1 MPPLKLS
8 LLTTLATLA
17 LLNGEA
23 TAAQAA
29 SEAQPGALAG
39 FLQTFRSGDQAAYER
54 YFAARFDPEALTTTP
69 ARERAD
75 RLARLYVDSGGFE
88 IARPVRIGPEEEIV
102 VARSVLTQLPYCLTL
117 RSRTSGDRS
126 VITEFSAVD
135 LPLPASLSLRTPQP
149 REVTRIITPFMDR
162 LARADTFSGV
172 ILIAHQGRPFLR
184 RAYGRASVAYD
195 APITFNTRFSTASI
209 GKSFTAVAIGQ
220 LVDQG
225 RLSLDDLVG
234 RHLPDYPDTAVR
246 ERITIR
252 QLLTHTSGLGSA
264 SEFTNSPL
272 WPAQRMRIRTI
283 AGYLPLITGHPLV
296 SEPGAHYEY
305 SNAGYV
311 ILGLIIEKLTGR
323 SYYDVIQERVFAPA
337 GMTRSFYHETDH
349 EDPDIATGLTHFVEE
364 GNDYR
369 FQLGPRLNSTMQGS
383 ARGGSHGG
391 ANVTADDLLR
401 FTVAVHGSRLTSAAT
416 ARLLTTPQG
425 AERPG
430 DARNGLGFEIMTQNG
445 HTIIGHNGGDI
456 GVSAFAYHFRDSGYT
471 AVVLSNYDPRAI
483 RVIARQ
489 VRGLLTRSAIGAAS
503 APPPNNCSGG

>member
-1 MPPLKLS
+1 MPSLKFS
-8 LLTTLATLA
+8 LLTIPAMLA

-23 TAAQAA
+23 TATQAG
-29 SEAQPGALAG
+29 SETHPAALGG
-39 FLQTFRSGDQAAYER
+39 FLQIFSSGDQAAYER
-54 YFAARFDPEALTTTP
+54 YIADRFDPEALRATP

-75 RLARLYVDSGGFE
+75 RLARLYIDSAGFE
-88 IARPVRIGPEEEIV
+88 IDRPVRVGPEEEIA
-102 VARSVLTQLPYCLTL
+102 VARSLLTHLPYCLTL
-117 RSRTSGDRS
+117 RSRTAGGRS

-149 REVTRIITPFMDR
+149 REVSRVITPFMDR
-162 LARADTFSGV
+162 LARADAFSGV
-172 ILIAHQGRPFLR
+172 ILIAHNGRPFLR
-184 RAYGRASVAYD
+184 RAYGRASIAYD
-195 APITFNTRFSTASI
+195 VPVGFNTRFSTASI

-220 LVDQG
+220 LLDQG

-234 RHLPDYPDTAVR
+234 RHLSDYPDATVR
-246 ERITIR
+246 ERVTIR
-252 QLLTHTSGLGSA
+252 QLLTHTSGLGAA

-272 WPAQRMRIRTI
+272 WPAQRLRIRTI
-283 AGYLPLITGHPLV
+283 AGYLPLIIGHPLV
-296 SEPGAHYEY
+296 SEPGAQYEY

-323 SYYDVIQERVFAPA
+323 SYYDVIRERVFASA
-337 GMTRSFYHETDH
+337 GMTRSFYHQIDH
-349 EDPDIATGLTHFVEE
+349 EDPDVATGLTHFVEE

-369 FQLGPRLNSTMQGS
+369 FQLGPRLNSTIQGS
-383 ARGGSHGG
+383 ALGGSHGG
-391 ANVTADDLLR
+391 AHVTAEDLLS
-401 FTVAVHGSRLTSAAT
+401 FTMAVHGARLTSAAT

-430 DARNGLGFEIMTQNG
+430 DARSGLGFEIMTQNG

-456 GVSAFAYHFRDSGYT
+456 GISAFVYHFKDSGYT

-489 VRGLLTRSAIGAAS
+489 VRGLLTRSAIGAVS
-503 APPPNNCSGG
+503 TPPPSNCSGS